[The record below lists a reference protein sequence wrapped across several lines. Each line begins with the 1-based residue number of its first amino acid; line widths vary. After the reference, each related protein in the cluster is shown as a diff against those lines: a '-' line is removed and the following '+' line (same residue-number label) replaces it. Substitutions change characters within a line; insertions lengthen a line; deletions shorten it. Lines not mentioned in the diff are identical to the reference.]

1 MKLFGPFYTICAEY
15 VVVPERSIPLS
26 DLDGGRD
33 NELALRFETLVHCAS
48 GTPKASKSCI

>member
-1 MKLFGPFYTICAEY
+1 MKLFGPFYTICAEC

-48 GTPKASKSCI
+48 GTPKAFKSCI